1 MCLENG
7 DVIKSEDNDPD
18 TESDD
23 NNGSRFY
30 VYYITCV
37 ATMGGLLFG
46 YDTGIISGS
55 MLIIGTHFKLS
66 TIWKELIVSA
76 TVGAAAIFALIA
88 GNLTDW
94 IGRKKVVM
102 FASILF
108 TAGAII
114 MALAPDKYV
123 LICGRFVSGIGLG
136 SMLLIGDYWNL
147 TTIWKELIVSATVG
161 AAAVFALIAGYVTDA
176 IGRKKSVMI
185 ASVVFTIGAGIMGG
199 AINKEMLLVG
209 RLVVGA
215 GIGFAS
221 MSIPVYVAEAAPA
234 DIRGRLVTIN
244 QLFITIGIVISSVVA
259 GLFST
264 DKKNGWRYMLGLA
277 GVPSIIQF
285 FGFIGLPESP
295 RWLME
300 KGRTDD
306 ARKALQQIRKVKGV
320 DNEIREIE
328 LAIQQSQQS
337 EGDGVLSRMLST
349 QPVRRALFLGCGM
362 QLFQQLCGINTVIYY
377 SASILK
383 LAGFP
388 VELAIWLVCV
398 PNAVNMLCTFIGIW
412 LVEKSGRRW
421 LTIISMIGV
430 MIGLAVLAV
439 GFQLSIKFTP
449 KISVF
454 EAQLY
459 GNHMTNDTNKCFSIN
474 LCENCITEEK
484 CGFCYDPDS
493 PESTGSCLPVFDE
506 HPERYAF
513 LEYNDTTSTNN
524 MTQATF
530 RCNKTSTWDL
540 ERSDRAFN
548 WADSFCPTDYS
559 WMAVLGLALFVMGF
573 APGLGPMPW
582 TINSEIYPTWARS
595 TGTSLATATNWVFNL
610 IVSLTFLSLLES
622 VGKYGTFWLYFG
634 VCFIGLIFMFVMLP
648 ETKNKSLEQVQELFM
663 SKEYKAK
670 LERERNAEV
679 EKSSPDTHF

>member
-1 MCLENG
+1 MGVENG
-7 DVIKSEDNDPD
+7 KKYEATDNSQQD
-18 TESDD
+18 EK
-23 NNGSRFY
+23 GSRFF
-30 VYYITCV
+30 VYYLTCF

-55 MLIIGTHFKLS
+55 MLLIGDNWNLS

-76 TVGAAAIFALIA
+76 TVGAAALFALIA
-88 GNLTDW
+88 GYLTDC

-102 FASILF
+102 L
-108 TAGAII
+108 
-114 MALAPDKYV
+114 
-123 LICGRFVSGIGLG
+123 
-136 SMLLIGDYWNL
+136 
-147 TTIWKELIVSATVG
+147 
-161 AAAVFALIAGYVTDA
+161 
-176 IGRKKSVMI
+176 
-185 ASVVFTIGAGIMGG
+185 ASVIFTGG
-199 AINKEMLLVG
+199 AVLMGVSQNKEMLLAG

-244 QLFITIGIVISSVVA
+244 QLFITIGILISSIVA
-259 GLFST
+259 GLFSGMQE
-264 DKKNGWRYMLGLA
+264 DGWRYMLGLA
-277 GVPSIIQF
+277 GVPSVIQF

-300 KGRTDD
+300 KGRRED
-306 ARKALQQIRKVKGV
+306 AMKALQKIRKVKRV
-320 DNEIREIE
+320 ENELKEIE
-328 LAIQQSQQS
+328 MAIDQSRQAEM
-337 EGDGVLSRMLST
+337 EGGKGVLGRMLRT

-398 PNAVNMLCTFIGIW
+398 PNTVNCLCTFIGIW
-412 LVEKSGRRW
+412 LVERSGRRW
-421 LTIISMIGV
+421 LTIFSMIGV
-430 MIGLAVLAV
+430 MIGLAVLAI

-449 KISVF
+449 EMGVY
-454 EAQLY
+454 EA
-459 GNHMTNDTNKCFSIN
+459 GMNNNSMTNSTNKCFSFN
-474 LCENCITEEK
+474 LCEDCITDEG
-484 CGFCYDPDS
+484 CGFCYEKDNGAS
-493 PESTGSCLPVFDE
+493 SGSCLPAFKDN
-506 HPERYAF
+506 PERYAY
-513 LEYNDTTSTNN
+513 LQYNDTRTNN
-524 MTQATF
+524 FTDANF
-530 RCNKTSTWDL
+530 RCNKISTWDKPRS
-540 ERSDRAFN
+540 ERIYN
-548 WADSFCPTDYS
+548 WADSFCPTKYS

-582 TINSEIYPTWARS
+582 TINSEIYPNWARS

-634 VCFIGLIFMFVMLP
+634 VCFLGMLFMCFMLP

-663 SKEYKAK
+663 SAEYKAEYLK
-670 LERERNAEV
+670 NKEANNA
-679 EKSSPDTHF
+679 PADDTKF

>member
-1 MCLENG
+1 MGFDNG
-7 DVIKSEDNDPD
+7 KKYEATDSSHED
-18 TESDD
+18 EQ
-23 NNGSRFY
+23 GSRFY
-30 VYYITCV
+30 IYYLTCF
-37 ATMGGLLFG
+37 ATIGGLLFG

-55 MLIIGTHFKLS
+55 MLLIGDNWKLS

-76 TVGAAAIFALIA
+76 TVGAAALFALIA
-88 GNLTDW
+88 GYLTDCL
-94 IGRKKVVM
+94 GRKKVVM
-102 FASILF
+102 FASVIF
-108 TAGAII
+108 T
-114 MALAPDKYV
+114 
-123 LICGRFVSGIGLG
+123 
-136 SMLLIGDYWNL
+136 
-147 TTIWKELIVSATVG
+147 
-161 AAAVFALIAGYVTDA
+161 
-176 IGRKKSVMI
+176 
-185 ASVVFTIGAGIMGG
+185 GG
-199 AINKEMLLVG
+199 AVLMAVSPGKEVLLAG

-244 QLFITIGIVISSVVA
+244 QLFITIGILISSIVA
-259 GLFST
+259 GLFSEMKE
-264 DKKNGWRYMLGLA
+264 DGWRYMLGLA
-277 GVPSIIQF
+277 GVPSVIQF

-300 KGRTDD
+300 KGRREE
-306 ARKALQQIRKVKGV
+306 AMKALQQIRKVKRV
-320 DNEIREIE
+320 DNELKEIE
-328 LAIQQSQQS
+328 MAIEENKKAEK
-337 EGDGVLSRMLST
+337 EGGKGVLGRMLRT
-349 QPVRRALFLGCGM
+349 QPVRRALVLGCGM

-398 PNAVNMLCTFIGIW
+398 PNAVNCLCTFIGIW
-412 LVEKSGRRW
+412 LVERSGRRW

-449 KISVF
+449 SLGVY
-454 EAQLY
+454 EAGMN
-459 GNHMTNDTNKCFSIN
+459 GNSMSNNTNECFSYS
-474 LCENCITEEK
+474 LCENCITNEH
-484 CGFCYDPDS
+484 CGFCYEEED
-493 PESTGSCLPVFDE
+493 PESTGSCLPAFDDN
-506 HPERYAF
+506 PERYAYF
-513 LEYNDTTSTNN
+513 QYNDTRTNN
-524 MTQATF
+524 ITAANF
-530 RCNKTSTWDL
+530 RCNKTSTWDTV
-540 ERSDRAFN
+540 RADRKFN
-548 WADSFCPTDYS
+548 WADSFCPTNYS

-582 TINSEIYPTWARS
+582 TINSEIYPMWARS

-634 VCFIGLIFMFVMLP
+634 VCFIGMLFMCFMLP

-663 SKEYKAK
+663 SSEYKANY
-670 LERERNAEV
+670 LREKEESAKHEAD
-679 EKSSPDTHF
+679 DTKF